1 MVKYDLYEAFQ
12 KIEELDKRIIVLEH
26 ESRLQFKELFVRLK
40 RIEGLLIG
48 ACSAII
54 ILLTTMMWKI

>member
-1 MVKYDLYEAFQ
+1 MKQDLFGALE
-12 KIEELDKRIIVLEH
+12 KIEELDRRILVLEH
-26 ESRLQFKELFVRLK
+26 ESSLQFKELFIRLK

-54 ILLTTMMWKI
+54 ILLTTMIWKM